1 MFALYR
7 TTAVLSWEIS
17 VFFVL
22 GLPTVFVACTNLNV
36 KLGDII
42 WDGLL
47 SGNPDTMSNTVK
59 FVPAGGV
66 QYTFAV
72 LFTKVRLI
80 EAK

>member
-1 MFALYR
+1 M
-7 TTAVLSWEIS
+7 
-17 VFFVL
+17 
-22 GLPTVFVACTNLNV
+22 FVACTNLNV
-36 KLGDII
+36 KLEDIV

-47 SGNPDTMSNTVK
+47 SGDPDRMINTVK
-59 FVPAGGV
+59 FVPPEGV